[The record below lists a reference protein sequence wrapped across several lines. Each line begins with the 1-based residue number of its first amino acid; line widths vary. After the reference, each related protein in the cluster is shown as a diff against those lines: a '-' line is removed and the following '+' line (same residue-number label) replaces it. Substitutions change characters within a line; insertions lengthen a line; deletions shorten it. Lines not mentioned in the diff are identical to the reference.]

1 MTAGGSSS
9 RLQIAQ
15 RLATHIGHRDFDRC
29 VVLMSPDVEY
39 RVGGENVLAG
49 SFRGIDEVLAHM
61 KNLVDQTQDTYDAVK
76 WEDWLVGDQFVA
88 AVVRIHAQEPGMLLQ
103 SRLVVLL
110 GFDAA
115 DKVSEITIFFEDVSG
130 ANRFFGR

>member
-1 MTAGGSSS
+1 
-9 RLQIAQ
+9 
-15 RLATHIGHRDFDRC
+15 
-29 VVLMSPDVEY
+29 
-39 RVGGENVLAG
+39 
-49 SFRGIDEVLAHM
+49 M